1 MADVRLADP
10 RDAELVA
17 RLMCEF
23 RDHLGYAR
31 PSDNAMLAGVEKVLE
46 EPMSDFLLAGED
58 GVCQLRFRWGV
69 WLSGWDCLLEDL
81 YVAEHARGQGVGRA
95 LVEAAF
101 ARARERGARRMEL
114 DANEANAAA
123 IALYESFGFRN
134 RTEAYPGRDLYFRV
148 HLEEPRA

>member
-17 RLMCEF
+17 SLMCRF
-23 RDHLGYAR
+23 RDHLGLER

-46 EPMSDFLLAGED
+46 DHMSDFLLAGED

-69 WLSGWDCLLEDL
+69 WRSGLDCLLEDL

-95 LVEAAF
+95 LVQAAF
-101 ARARERGARRMEL
+101 DRCRERGARRVEL
-114 DANEANAAA
+114 DTNEANTAA
-123 IALYESFGFRN
+123 IALYEAFGFRN
-134 RTEAYPGRDLYFRV
+134 RTDAYPGRDLYFRV
-148 HLEEPRA
+148 HLD

>member
-17 RLMCEF
+17 SLMCRF
-23 RDHLGYAR
+23 RDHLGLER

-46 EPMSDFLLAGED
+46 DHMSDFLLAGED

-69 WLSGWDCLLEDL
+69 WRSGLDCLLEDL

-95 LVEAAF
+95 LVQAAF
-101 ARARERGARRMEL
+101 DRCRERGARRMEL
-114 DANEANAAA
+114 DTNETNTAA
-123 IALYESFGFRN
+123 IALYEAFGFRN
-134 RTEAYPGRDLYFRV
+134 RTDAYPGRDLYFRV
-148 HLEEPRA
+148 HLD